1 MTRYLILA
9 GVVLV
14 GIAADVP
21 PARAGALML
30 GLGLL
35 DVAILAA
42 AIGCRR

>member
-1 MTRYLILA
+1 MTRVLVLA

-21 PARAGALML
+21 AARAGALMAAL
-30 GLGLL
+30 ALI

-42 AIGCRR
+42 AIGGRR